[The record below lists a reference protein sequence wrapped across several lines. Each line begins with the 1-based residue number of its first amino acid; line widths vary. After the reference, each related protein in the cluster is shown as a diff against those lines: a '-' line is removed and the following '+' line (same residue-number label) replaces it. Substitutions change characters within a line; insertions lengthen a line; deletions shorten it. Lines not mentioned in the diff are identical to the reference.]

1 MLRAPEHF
9 ESPIVAASPVFLS
22 GRHGLRWLTIAL
34 VVVLL
39 ALPSPAM
46 AHDGTG
52 LAGGFAAG
60 FIHPLSG
67 LDHMLA
73 MVAVGIWGAF
83 LGRPLVY
90 ALPMLFPSAMALGGG
105 IGMAGIPLPPVE
117 LGIGLSVLVLGSLIF
132 LAVRLPVVVACVI
145 VAIFAL
151 FHGYAHGMELPSAAD
166 PVGYSAGFVLC
177 TGLLHLAGIA
187 LGTLRALP
195 AGTLALR
202 GVGGA
207 MALIGI
213 WFTVVALPA

>member
-1 MLRAPEHF
+1 MLRVPERL
-9 ESPIVAASPVFLS
+9 ESPNPIVPDV
-22 GRHGLRWLTIAL
+22 GLIGTLRRSLAIGLLLL
-34 VVVLL
+34 VAV
-39 ALPSPAM
+39 PSPAL

-52 LAGGFAAG
+52 LVGGFTAG

-83 LGRPLVY
+83 LGRPLLY

-105 IGMAGIPLPPVE
+105 MGIAGIPIPPVE
-117 LGIGLSVLVLGSLIF
+117 LGIAISVVVLGALIF
-132 LAVRLPVVVACVI
+132 FALRLPVVVACVI
-145 VAIFAL
+145 VGIFAL
-151 FHGYAHGMELPSAAD
+151 FHGYAHGLELPSAAD
-166 PVGYSAGFVLC
+166 PIGYSAGFVLC

-202 GVGGA
+202 GAGGA
-207 MALIGI
+207 MALAGL